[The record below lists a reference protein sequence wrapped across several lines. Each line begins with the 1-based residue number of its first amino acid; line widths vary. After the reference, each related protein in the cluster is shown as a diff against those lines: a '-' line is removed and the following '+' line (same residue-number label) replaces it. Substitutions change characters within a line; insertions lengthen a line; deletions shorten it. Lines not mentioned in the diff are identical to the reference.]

1 MPIYVEN
8 LLKKK
13 DLMAEYDQLVDHV
26 IESGVGDNK
35 MKRWNNANLTAIL
48 KEYKPM
54 FLAKGADIFFS
65 RREEWVQHG
74 QHSGHWEYF
83 RWIEFVDREEQ
94 PSYHPQYDAETKKQK
109 GFGDGC
115 SIM

>member
-1 MPIYVEN
+1 
-8 LLKKK
+8 
-13 DLMAEYDQLVDHV
+13 MAEYDQFVDHV
-26 IESGVGDNK
+26 VEAGVGSNK
-35 MKRWNNANLTAIL
+35 MKMWNATNLKAISN
-48 KEYKPM
+48 EYKPM
-54 FLAKGADIFFS
+54 FAAKGVDIFFS
-65 RREEWVQHG
+65 HKQEYISHG
-74 QHSGHWEYF
+74 KSGHYEYY

>member
-1 MPIYVEN
+1 MV
-8 LLKKK
+8 LKKK
-13 DLMAEYDQLVDHV
+13 DLMAEYEQLVDHV

-54 FLAKGADIFFS
+54 FFAKGVEIFFA

-74 QHSGHWEYF
+74 QHSAHWEYF

-109 GFGDGC
+109 GFGDGS